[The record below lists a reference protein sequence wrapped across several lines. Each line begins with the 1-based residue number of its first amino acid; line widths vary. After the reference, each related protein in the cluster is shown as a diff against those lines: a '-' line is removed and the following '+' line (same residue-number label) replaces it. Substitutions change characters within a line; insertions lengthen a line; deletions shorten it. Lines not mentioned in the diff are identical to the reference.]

1 MAEEPPRL
9 VLLDL
14 VLPGSDGIELMGQ
27 VREIADV
34 PVIFL
39 SVYGQDEVIARAF
52 DEGAADYVVKPFSP
66 TELAARIRA
75 DPAPAGGS
83 GTGGARPALRARR
96 ADRGLRSA
104 PGDAG
109 REPGGVHRHRVPDA
123 GGAVGQRR
131 ASPDPPA
138 PAATGLGAGQG
149 RGLRAG
155 AEHRPEAAPQAGRRP
170 GRSHL
175 HLRLAHCRL
184 PHGGGRG
191 NRGGVGAV
199 TAATSRPALGT
210 WWLPQVV
217 LEGVVQTQIE
227 SPLPCQQGL
236 IP

>member
-14 VLPGSDGIELMGQ
+14 VLPGSGDGIELMGQ
-27 VREIADV
+27 VRELADV

-75 DPAPAGGS
+75 ALRQAGGA
-83 GTGGARPALRARR
+83 GAGGARPALRAGRVE
-96 ADRGLRSA
+96 RGLRPA
-104 PGDAG
+104 IGDAG
-109 REPGGVHRHRVPDA
+109 REPGGAHRHRVPDA
-123 GGAVGQRR
+123 GGALGQRR

-138 PAATGLGAGQG
+138 PAATGLGTGQG

-170 GRSHL
+170 GGSHL
-175 HLRLAHCRL
+175 HLRLAHRRL
-184 PHGGGRG
+184 PHGGGRDA
-191 NRGGVGAV
+191 GAV
-199 TAATSRPALGT
+199 TVAASRPDLGT
-210 WWLPQVV
+210 WRLP
-217 LEGVVQTQIE
+217 
-227 SPLPCQQGL
+227 
-236 IP
+236 